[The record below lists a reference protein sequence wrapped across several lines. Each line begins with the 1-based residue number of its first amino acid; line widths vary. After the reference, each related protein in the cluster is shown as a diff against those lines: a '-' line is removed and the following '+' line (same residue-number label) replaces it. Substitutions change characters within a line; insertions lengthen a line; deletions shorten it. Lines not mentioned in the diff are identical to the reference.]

1 MLTVDYDRL
10 DVRAGHRVLDL
21 GCGMGRHTF
30 EALLRGADVV
40 ACDLGWAEV
49 TAVRDTIAALAA
61 EARAGAETD
70 GAAAE
75 PGTGQRPHPLPA
87 SDEGAGA
94 AGPVMGAAVQG
105 DGARLPFG
113 DAAFDRVI
121 ASEVLEHVPDDQA
134 ACAELARVLKP
145 GGRLAVTVPAWWP
158 EKVCWMLSDDY
169 HAPAAAGGHVRI
181 YRKRRLAWRLA
192 AAGLAPGRSHRAH
205 ALHSPY
211 WWLRCAVGP
220 NRTVGESRPVRAYHR
235 LLEWDIVKRPRLTRT
250 VERALNPVLGK
261 SLVLYAAKP
270 GPRRSPVEDR
280 AEASDEAA
288 AETRAEASDGAAT
301 ATRAGTSDGAAAAT
315 RAGTGTAAGTETGM
329 AAETVTAGAGR
340 AA

>member
-40 ACDLGWAEV
+40 ACDLGRAEV

-61 EARAGAETD
+61 EAGPGAV
-70 GAAAE
+70 
-75 PGTGQRPHPLPA
+75 
-87 SDEGAGA
+87 
-94 AGPVMGAAVQG
+94 GPVMGAVVQG

-158 EKVCWMLSDDY
+158 EKICWMLSDDY
-169 HAPAAAGGHVRI
+169 HAPAAEGGHVRI
-181 YRKRRLAWRLA
+181 YHKRRLAWRLA

-220 NRTVGESRPVRAYHR
+220 NRAVGESRPVRAYHR

-250 VERALNPVLGK
+250 VERVLNPVLGK
-261 SLVLYAAKP
+261 SLVLYATKP

-280 AEASDEAA
+280 AETETAA
-288 AETRAEASDGAAT
+288 ATETKPTAETETGSGTMWAAE
-301 ATRAGTSDGAAAAT
+301 T
-315 RAGTGTAAGTETGM
+315 RAGTGTAAATETGM
-329 AAETVTAGAGR
+329 AAENVTAGAGR

>member
-40 ACDLGWAEV
+40 ACDLGRAEV

-70 GAAAE
+70 GAATE
-75 PGTGQRPHPLPA
+75 PGAGQRPHPLPEA
-87 SDEGAGA
+87 DDGAEA

-169 HAPAAAGGHVRI
+169 HAPAAEGGHVRI

-220 NRTVGESRPVRAYHR
+220 NRAVGESRPVRAYHR

-270 GPRRSPVEDR
+270 RLRHSPVEDR
-280 AEASDEAA
+280 AEAGDRAA
-288 AETRAEASDGAAT
+288 AETEPTAETETASGTAWAT
-301 ATRAGTSDGAAAAT
+301 ETKPTAVTAAA
-315 RAGTGTAAGTETGM
+315 
-329 AAETVTAGAGR
+329 GADR

>member
-1 MLTVDYDRL
+1 M
-10 DVRAGHRVLDL
+10 
-21 GCGMGRHTF
+21 
-30 EALLRGADVV
+30 V
-40 ACDLGWAEV
+40 ACDLGRAEV

-61 EARAGAETD
+61 EA
-70 GAAAE
+70 E
-75 PGTGQRPHPLPA
+75 P
-87 SDEGAGA
+87 GA

-220 NRTVGESRPVRAYHR
+220 NRAVGESRPVRAYHR

-288 AETRAEASDGAAT
+288 AATRAEASDE
-301 ATRAGTSDGAAAAT
+301 AAAAT
-315 RAGTGTAAGTETGM
+315 RAGTGTASATETGM

>member
-40 ACDLGWAEV
+40 ACDLGRAEV

-61 EARAGAETD
+61 EA
-70 GAAAE
+70 E
-75 PGTGQRPHPLPA
+75 P
-87 SDEGAGA
+87 GA

-158 EKVCWMLSDDY
+158 EKICWMLSDDY
-169 HAPAAAGGHVRI
+169 HAPAAVGGHVRI
-181 YRKRRLAWRLA
+181 YRKPRLAWRLA

-220 NRTVGESRPVRAYHR
+220 NRAVGESRPVRAYHR

-288 AETRAEASDGAAT
+288 AETRAEASDGAA
-301 ATRAGTSDGAAAAT
+301 AET

-329 AAETVTAGAGR
+329 AAENVTAGAGR

>member
-40 ACDLGWAEV
+40 ACDLGRAEV

-61 EARAGAETD
+61 AEVGVETDGTLGDQHLHPLPETAAEAETD
-70 GAAAE
+70 GPE
-75 PGTGQRPHPLPA
+75 
-87 SDEGAGA
+87 A
-94 AGPVMGAAVQG
+94 AGPVMGAAVQC

-220 NRTVGESRPVRAYHR
+220 NRAVGESRPVRAYHR

-270 GPRRSPVEDR
+270 APRRSPVEDR
-280 AEASDEAA
+280 AEAGERAA
-288 AETRAEASDGAAT
+288 AETEPTAETETAS
-301 ATRAGTSDGAAAAT
+301 
-315 RAGTGTAAGTETGM
+315 GTAWATETKPT
-329 AAETVTAGAGR
+329 AVTADAGAGR

>member
-21 GCGMGRHTF
+21 GCGLGRHTF
-30 EALLRGADVV
+30 EALRRGADVV
-40 ACDLGWAEV
+40 ACDLGRAEV

-61 EARAGAETD
+61 EAESGDEDAAWATDAPESGTGTAGAMDESEPEES
-70 GAAAE
+70 AE
-75 PGTGQRPHPLPA
+75 HG
-87 SDEGAGA
+87 GA
-94 AGPVMGAAVQG
+94 AGAVMGAAVQG
-105 DGARLPFG
+105 DGTGLPFG

-121 ASEVLEHVPDDQA
+121 ASEVLEHVPDDSA
-134 ACAELARVLKP
+134 ACAELTRVLKP

-158 EKVCWMLSDDY
+158 EKVCWMLSSDY
-169 HAPAAAGGHVRI
+169 HAPAAEGGHVRI
-181 YRKRRLAWRLA
+181 YRKPRLRRRLA

-220 NRTVGESRPVRAYHR
+220 NRAVGDNRSVRAYHR
-235 LLEWDIVKRPRLTRT
+235 LLEWDIVKRPRLTRI

-270 GPRRSPVEDR
+270 APDRSPADDR
-280 AEASDEAA
+280 AQTGGGEAGETGATPETAAA
-288 AETRAEASDGAAT
+288 AETETAAEAV
-301 ATRAGTSDGAAAAT
+301 
-315 RAGTGTAAGTETGM
+315 
-329 AAETVTAGAGR
+329 TVGAGR

>member
-40 ACDLGWAEV
+40 ACDLGRAEV

-61 EARAGAETD
+61 
-70 GAAAE
+70 AAE
-75 PGTGQRPHPLPA
+75 P
-87 SDEGAGA
+87 EA

-220 NRTVGESRPVRAYHR
+220 NRAVGESRPVRAYHR

-270 GPRRSPVEDR
+270 GPRRSTVENQ

-288 AETRAEASDGAAT
+288 AETK
-301 ATRAGTSDGAAAAT
+301 AGTSDGAAAAT

>member
-40 ACDLGWAEV
+40 ACDLGRAEV

-61 EARAGAETD
+61 AEVGAETD
-70 GAAAE
+70 GA
-75 PGTGQRPHPLPA
+75 GGDQHLHPLPGTA
-87 SDEGAGA
+87 AEAETARAETAGPGA

-158 EKVCWMLSDDY
+158 EKECVCACVRVCVCVCVCVCCVY
-169 HAPAAAGGHVRI
+169 VCVCVCGG
-181 YRKRRLAWRLA
+181 
-192 AAGLAPGRSHRAH
+192 
-205 ALHSPY
+205 
-211 WWLRCAVGP
+211 
-220 NRTVGESRPVRAYHR
+220 
-235 LLEWDIVKRPRLTRT
+235 
-250 VERALNPVLGK
+250 
-261 SLVLYAAKP
+261 
-270 GPRRSPVEDR
+270 
-280 AEASDEAA
+280 
-288 AETRAEASDGAAT
+288 
-301 ATRAGTSDGAAAAT
+301 
-315 RAGTGTAAGTETGM
+315 
-329 AAETVTAGAGR
+329 
-340 AA
+340 

>member
-10 DVRAGHRVLDL
+10 DVRAGNRVLDL

-40 ACDLGWAEV
+40 ACDLGRAEV

-61 EARAGAETD
+61 EAGPETDGAGGDQHLHPRPGAAAEAETD
-70 GAAAE
+70 GAEA
-75 PGTGQRPHPLPA
+75 
-87 SDEGAGA
+87 D
-94 AGPVMGAAVQG
+94 GPVMGAAVQG

-169 HAPAAAGGHVRI
+169 HAPAAEGGHVRI

-220 NRTVGESRPVRAYHR
+220 NRAVGESRPVRAYHR

-280 AEASDEAA
+280 AEASDRAATETKPAAETETGSGTTWA
-288 AETRAEASDGAAT
+288 AETRA
-301 ATRAGTSDGAAAAT
+301 R
-315 RAGTGTAAGTETGM
+315 TGTAAATETGM
-329 AAETVTAGAGR
+329 AAETATAGAGR